1 MIQIISIHYFSGSNI
16 KPSNLIFSNPVVR
29 IGYGIMEILTFL
41 IPLFTDDV
49 QKLLRSWKALLV
61 IVS

>member
-41 IPLFTDDV
+41 M
-49 QKLLRSWKALLV
+49 KLKTT
-61 IVS
+61 